1 LTIPKMGSIIPNMG
15 MISHKPAAGKGDALS
30 VADALFTKSQ
40 QRVLALIFGNP
51 GRTFYANELI
61 ALAGSGSGAVQREL
75 AKLERA
81 GLVGVT
87 RVGNQKHYRANVDAP
102 VFAPLRELILKT
114 SGLAD
119 VLRASLAS
127 IGGRIRAA
135 FVYGSVATR
144 QDTAVSDIDLMIIS
158 DDLSYADLFTILEDA
173 SKRLGRAVNPTIYS
187 GSELTKRLR
196 GQNAFITRVLKQP
209 KIWLIGGARDL
220 PTR

>member
-1 LTIPKMGSIIPNMG
+1 MG
-15 MISHKPAAGKGDALS
+15 MAKGKTGEEPSNTLS
-30 VADALFTKSQ
+30 VADALFTKSR

-81 GLVGVT
+81 GLVVVR
-87 RVGNQKHYRANVDAP
+87 RVGNQKHYRANADAP
-102 VFAPLRELILKT
+102 VFAPLRDLILKT

-135 FVYGSVATR
+135 FVYGSVAMKR
-144 QDTAVSDIDLMIIS
+144 DTAVSDIDLMIIS

-173 SKRLGRAVNPTIYS
+173 SKRLGRTVNPTIYS
-187 GSELTKRLR
+187 RPELARR
-196 GQNAFITRVLKQP
+196 IRRQNSFVTRVLKQP
-209 KIWLIGGARDL
+209 RIWLIGGTRDL
-220 PTR
+220 SAR

>member
-1 LTIPKMGSIIPNMG
+1 MG
-15 MISHKPAAGKGDALS
+15 MAKGKTGEEPSNTLS
-30 VADALFTKSQ
+30 VADALFTKSR

-81 GLVGVT
+81 GLVVVR

-102 VFAPLRELILKT
+102 VFAPLRDLILKT

-135 FVYGSVATR
+135 FVYGSVAMKR
-144 QDTAVSDIDLMIIS
+144 DTAVSDIDLMIIS

-173 SKRLGRAVNPTIYS
+173 SKRLGRTVNPTIYS
-187 GSELTKRLR
+187 RPELARR
-196 GQNAFITRVLKQP
+196 IRRQNSFVTRVL
-209 KIWLIGGARDL
+209 
-220 PTR
+220 

>member
-1 LTIPKMGSIIPNMG
+1 MGTPKAETGAGSSN
-15 MISHKPAAGKGDALS
+15 ALS

-75 AKLERA
+75 AKLEGA
-81 GLVGVT
+81 GLVVVT

-102 VFAPLRELILKT
+102 VFAPLRDLILRT

-127 IGGRIRAA
+127 IGGRIHAA
-135 FVYGSVATR
+135 FVYGSVAMKR
-144 QDTAVSDIDLMIIS
+144 DTAVSDIDLMIIS

-173 SKRLGRAVNPTIYS
+173 SKRLGRTVNPTIYS
-187 GSELTKRLR
+187 KPELAKRIR
-196 GQNAFITRVLKQP
+196 GQKSFITRVLKQP
-209 KIWLIGGARDL
+209 KIWLVGGTRDL
-220 PTR
+220 TAR

>member
-1 LTIPKMGSIIPNMG
+1 MG
-15 MISHKPAAGKGDALS
+15 MAKGKTGEEPSNTLS
-30 VADALFTKSQ
+30 VADALFTKSR

-81 GLVGVT
+81 GLVVVR

-102 VFAPLRELILKT
+102 VFAPLRDLILKT

-135 FVYGSVATR
+135 FVYGSVAMKR
-144 QDTAVSDIDLMIIS
+144 DTAVRDIDLMIIS

-173 SKRLGRAVNPTIYS
+173 SKRLGRTVNPTIYS
-187 GSELTKRLR
+187 RPELARR
-196 GQNAFITRVLKQP
+196 IRRQNSFVTRVLKQP
-209 KIWLIGGARDL
+209 RIWLIGGTRDL
-220 PTR
+220 SAR

>member
-1 LTIPKMGSIIPNMG
+1 MGTTDGSRVT
-15 MISHKPAAGKGDALS
+15 SATDALS

-81 GLVGVT
+81 GLVIVT
-87 RVGNQKHYRANVDAP
+87 RMGNQKHYHANTDAP
-102 VFAPLRELILKT
+102 VFAPLREVILKT
-114 SGLAD
+114 SGLAG

-135 FVYGSVATR
+135 FIYGSVPT
-144 QDTAVSDIDLMIIS
+144 QKDTATSDIDLLIVS
-158 DDLSYADLFTILEDA
+158 DDLSYADLFTAVEDA
-173 SKRLGRAVNPTIYS
+173 SRRLGRRVNPAIYS
-187 GSELTKRLR
+187 GAELAKRVR
-196 GQNAFITRVLKQP
+196 DQNSFLTRVLKNP
-209 KIWLIGGARDL
+209 KIWLIGDARDL
-220 PTR
+220 PTG

>member
-1 LTIPKMGSIIPNMG
+1 MGTIK
-15 MISHKPAAGKGDALS
+15 GKTEEVSGNALG

-51 GRTFYANELI
+51 SRTFYANELI

-81 GLVGVT
+81 GLVVVT
-87 RVGNQKHYRANVDAP
+87 RVGNQKHYHANVDAP

-135 FVYGSVATR
+135 FIYGSVATQ
-144 QDTAVSDIDLMIIS
+144 QDTAASDIDLMIIA
-158 DDLSYADLFTILEDA
+158 DDLSYADLFTVLEDA
-173 SKRLGRAVNPTIYS
+173 STRLGRAVNPTIYS
-187 GSELTKRLR
+187 GPELAKRIR
-196 GQNAFITRVLKQP
+196 SHNSFITRVLKQP
-209 KIWLIGGARDL
+209 KIWLIGDARDL
-220 PTR
+220 PPR

>member
-1 LTIPKMGSIIPNMG
+1 MPNMG
-15 MISHKPAAGKGDALS
+15 TTGTKHPGSSGDPLT
-30 VADALFTKSQ
+30 VADALFSKSQ

-81 GLVGVT
+81 GLVIVA
-87 RVGNQKHYRANVDAP
+87 RMGNQKHYRANVDAS

-119 VLRASLAS
+119 VLRASLAP

-135 FVYGSVATR
+135 FVYGSVATQR
-144 QDTAVSDIDLMIIS
+144 DTAMSDIDLMIIS
-158 DDLSYADLFTILEDA
+158 DDLSYADLFTTMEDA

-187 GSELTKRLR
+187 AAELAKRVR
-196 GQNAFITRVLKQP
+196 GQNAFATRVLKQP
-209 KIWLIGGARDL
+209 KIWLIGSARDL

>member
-1 LTIPKMGSIIPNMG
+1 MGIA
-15 MISHKPAAGKGDALS
+15 KRAPAPASSAALS

-75 AKLERA
+75 AKLEGA
-81 GLVGVT
+81 GLVVVT
-87 RVGNQKHYRANVDAP
+87 RVGNQKHYRANIDAP

-127 IGGRIRAA
+127 IGERIRVA
-135 FVYGSVATR
+135 FIYGSVAAQ
-144 QDTAVSDIDLMIIS
+144 QDTAVSDIDLMIVS
-158 DDLSYADLFTILEDA
+158 DDLSYADLFTLLEGV
-173 SKRLGRAVNPTIYS
+173 SKQLGRAVNPTIYS
-187 GSELTKRLR
+187 RSELAKRVR
-196 GQNAFITRVLKQP
+196 GRNSFITRVLEQP
-209 KIWLIGGARDL
+209 KIWLIGGASDL
-220 PTR
+220 PAR

>member
-1 LTIPKMGSIIPNMG
+1 MG
-15 MISHKPAAGKGDALS
+15 MAKGKTGEEPSNTLS
-30 VADALFTKSQ
+30 VADALFTKSR

-81 GLVGVT
+81 GLVVVR

-102 VFAPLRELILKT
+102 VFAPLRDLILKT

-135 FVYGSVATR
+135 FVYGSVAMKR
-144 QDTAVSDIDLMIIS
+144 DTAVSDIDLMIIS

-173 SKRLGRAVNPTIYS
+173 SKRLGRTVNPTIYS
-187 GSELTKRLR
+187 RPELARR
-196 GQNAFITRVLKQP
+196 IRRQNSFVTRVLKQP
-209 KIWLIGGARDL
+209 RIWLIGGTRDL
-220 PTR
+220 SAR

>member
-1 LTIPKMGSIIPNMG
+1 MG
-15 MISHKPAAGKGDALS
+15 MAKGKTGEEPSNTLS
-30 VADALFTKSQ
+30 VADALFTKSR

-81 GLVGVT
+81 GLVVVR
-87 RVGNQKHYRANVDAP
+87 RVGNQKHYRVNVDAP
-102 VFAPLRELILKT
+102 VFAPLRDLILKT

-135 FVYGSVATR
+135 FVYGSVAMKR
-144 QDTAVSDIDLMIIS
+144 DTAVSDIDLMIIS

-173 SKRLGRAVNPTIYS
+173 SKRLGRTVNPTIYS
-187 GSELTKRLR
+187 RPELARR
-196 GQNAFITRVLKQP
+196 IRRQNSFVTRVLKQP
-209 KIWLIGGARDL
+209 RIWLIGGTRDL
-220 PTR
+220 SAR

>member
-1 LTIPKMGSIIPNMG
+1 MG
-15 MISHKPAAGKGDALS
+15 MAKGKTGEEPSNTLS
-30 VADALFTKSQ
+30 VADAPFTKSR

-81 GLVGVT
+81 GLVVVR

-102 VFAPLRELILKT
+102 VFAPLRDLILKT

-135 FVYGSVATR
+135 FVYGSVAMKR
-144 QDTAVSDIDLMIIS
+144 DTAVSDIDLMIIS

-173 SKRLGRAVNPTIYS
+173 SKRLGRTVNPTIYS
-187 GSELTKRLR
+187 RPELARR
-196 GQNAFITRVLKQP
+196 IRRQNSFVTRVLKQP
-209 KIWLIGGARDL
+209 RIWLIGGTRDL
-220 PTR
+220 SAR